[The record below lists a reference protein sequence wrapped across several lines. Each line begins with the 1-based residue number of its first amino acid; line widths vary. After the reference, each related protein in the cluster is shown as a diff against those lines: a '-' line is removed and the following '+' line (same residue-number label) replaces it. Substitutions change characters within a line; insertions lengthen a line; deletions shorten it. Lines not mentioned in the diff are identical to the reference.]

1 MGVAD
6 DFKKWTNSAGLGLLT
21 RTTGF
26 DKASGAVVADFKNDN
41 PLKAHADY
49 KATKAGDVAAAARLV
64 QALVKPESIEA
75 AKKVFGDDV
84 IYVPVHTEK
93 ASGRNNIP
101 NALAMHY
108 SAKIG
113 VEVDITITQANRVF
127 HTGANA
133 MERLLARAEFAGD
146 IEHGRRYVQVDD
158 VTTMGSTLADLASHI
173 RSHGGEVA
181 GLVVLVNAMRGGTMA
196 PASKTIKELEA
207 RHGDEI
213 SKLFGI
219 EPGALTASEAQY
231 LIGFRTTDE
240 LRNRVAKAAQ
250 ERIARLH
257 AKELL
262 PERQDPSGG
271 VTASRAS

>member
-1 MGVAD
+1 
-6 DFKKWTNSAGLGLLT
+6 
-21 RTTGF
+21 
-26 DKASGAVVADFKNDN
+26 
-41 PLKAHADY
+41 
-49 KATKAGDVAAAARLV
+49 
-64 QALVKPESIEA
+64 
-75 AKKVFGDDV
+75 
-84 IYVPVHTEK
+84 
-93 ASGRNNIP
+93 
-101 NALAMHY
+101 
-108 SAKIG
+108 
-113 VEVDITITQANRVF
+113 
-127 HTGANA
+127 
-133 MERLLARAEFAGD
+133 
-146 IEHGRRYVQVDD
+146 
-158 VTTMGSTLADLASHI
+158 
-173 RSHGGEVA
+173 
-181 GLVVLVNAMRGGTMA
+181 MRGGTMA

-231 LIGFRTTDE
+231 LIGFRATDE